1 MTIYMLCSMNNNLL
15 LTYLFAFSQIGSP
28 QSPSYT
34 PLKRNI
40 SDDVSPV
47 PIKRGPGRPRGRGR
61 GRGYV

>member
-1 MTIYMLCSMNNNLL
+1 MAIYMLCSMNNNLL

-40 SDDVSPV
+40 DEVTPL
-47 PIKRGPGRPRGRGR
+47 PIKRGVGRPRGRGR
-61 GRGYV
+61 GRWYV

>member
-40 SDDVSPV
+40 SDADSPV